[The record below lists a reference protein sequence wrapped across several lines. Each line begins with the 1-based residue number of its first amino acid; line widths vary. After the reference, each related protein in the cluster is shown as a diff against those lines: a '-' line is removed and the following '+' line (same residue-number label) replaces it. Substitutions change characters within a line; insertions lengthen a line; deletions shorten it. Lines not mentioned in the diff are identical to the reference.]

1 MSPNRIQQFAQN
13 TTGGYQGKHEKEVPT
28 FEGDHIK
35 RPAGAAVSEGSGIAW
50 TTTPTWR
57 PANARSRSGR
67 TTYVRGIRNG
77 RPRAR
82 RRERGVREEK
92 REETRQGHNT
102 LRPLLLIFHKSHYST
117 QNSRYFLVLTSCVHS
132 EAKIAK
138 KRACGEEPSPSGGA
152 IETASARPVHCSD
165 PGHWLLGTGWSYTP
179 RTVHCSDPGCWL
191 LSTGRRKPRASRME
205 NSLPDP

>member
-1 MSPNRIQQFAQN
+1 MDDDSDMAASQRPIAKRKNHVR
-13 TTGGYQGKHEKEVPT
+13 TGDQ
-28 FEGDHIK
+28 K
-35 RPAGAAVSEGSGIAW
+35 RTAKG
-50 TTTPTWR
+50 TPT
-57 PANARSRSGR
+57 
-67 TTYVRGIRNG
+67 
-77 RPRAR
+77 
-82 RRERGVREEK
+82 ERGVREEK

-152 IETASARPVHCSD
+152 IETASARPVHCSA